1 MGYHA
6 LSYLGPAR
14 HLGLWA
20 HVMPAYAPM
29 DIYTVLN
36 PGRGMKRNTE
46 TPSPSF
52 FLLSTAWGGAADLAA
67 ARDAGTYA
75 I

>member
-1 MGYHA
+1 
-6 LSYLGPAR
+6 
-14 HLGLWA
+14 
-20 HVMPAYAPM
+20 MPAYAPM

-52 FLLSTAWGGAADLAA
+52 FLLSTA
-67 ARDAGTYA
+67 
-75 I
+75 